1 FLIVL
6 AVFTAMHPEILA
18 AVVWVSGMNLLW
30 QRTGNLWACVV
41 AHAATNLLLGLYII
55 RTGSWHLW

>member
-1 FLIVL
+1 
-6 AVFTAMHPEILA
+6 MHPEILA